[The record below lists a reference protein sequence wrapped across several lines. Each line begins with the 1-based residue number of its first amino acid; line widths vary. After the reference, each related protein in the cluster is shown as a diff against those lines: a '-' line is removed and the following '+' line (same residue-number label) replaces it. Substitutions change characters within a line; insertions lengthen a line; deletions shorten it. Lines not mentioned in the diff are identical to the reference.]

1 MAVDITYGGLLDT
14 LPQIDAFV
22 NGTTDQCNI
31 LYIDINIRVKIYRN
45 VENEESVCTDRI
57 LWTII
62 THQKKTT

>member
-1 MAVDITYGGLLDT
+1 MAIDITFGGLLDT

-31 LYIDINIRVKIYRN
+31 LYIDINIRVKIYKN
-45 VENEESVCTDRI
+45 VENEESICTDGI

-62 THQKKTT
+62 TYQEKTT